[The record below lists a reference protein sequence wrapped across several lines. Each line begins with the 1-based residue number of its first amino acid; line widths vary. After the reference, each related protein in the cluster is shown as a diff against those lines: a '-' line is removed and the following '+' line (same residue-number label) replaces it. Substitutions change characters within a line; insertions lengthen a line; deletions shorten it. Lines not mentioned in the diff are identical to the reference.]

1 MDKKRLLNGAFW
13 IIFIGLLG
21 VFAYTK
27 GWILTNFE
35 SISSTEAHNLIQSNE
50 NVAILDVRTPQ
61 EYSQGHIEGAI
72 LAPVQTLQNDLA
84 QIAKV
89 KNQKIIVYCHSGNR
103 SVAASRILVQNGF
116 TPLNLKGGITD
127 WKANG
132 FATVQ

>member
-13 IIFIGLLG
+13 VIFIGLLG

-35 SISSTEAHNLIQSNE
+35 SISSTQAYNLIQSNE

-61 EYSQGHIEGAI
+61 EYSEGHIEGAI

-127 WKANG
+127 WKANS
-132 FATVQ
+132 FPTVQ

>member
-13 IIFIGLLG
+13 LIFIGLVG
-21 VFAYTK
+21 AFAYTK

-35 SISSTEAHNLIQSNE
+35 SISSTQAYNLIQSDE
-50 NVAILDVRTPQ
+50 NVAILDVRTPE
-61 EYSQGHIEGAI
+61 EYSEGHIAGAI
-72 LAPVQTLQNDLA
+72 LAPVQTLQNNLA
-84 QIAKV
+84 QIAGI

-103 SVAASRILVQNGF
+103 SVAASRILIQNGF
-116 TPLNLKGGITD
+116 QPFNLKGGITE

>member
-35 SISSTEAHNLIQSNE
+35 SISSTQAYNLLQSNE

>member
-35 SISSTEAHNLIQSNE
+35 SISSAEAHNLIQSNE

-103 SVAASRILVQNGF
+103 SVAASRIMVQNGF

>member
-21 VFAYTK
+21 VLAYTK

-35 SISSTEAHNLIQSNE
+35 SISSTQAYSLIQSHE

-61 EYSQGHIEGAI
+61 EYSEGHIAGAI
-72 LAPVQTLQNDLA
+72 LAPVQTLQNNLA
-84 QIAKV
+84 QISGI

-103 SVAASRILVQNGF
+103 SVAASRILIQNGF
-116 TPLNLKGGITD
+116 QPLNLKGGISE